1 MDESCSVLS
10 LTQRSDERLKNIWQW
25 DSRYD
30 TILDNI
36 EPVLFTWK
44 TGRDTS
50 AKHIGVSAQKLQA
63 ALSNAGITD
72 SGMVTDVEN
81 QLAVNYNDINMLLL
95 KRVQEQQ
102 RKIDSLE
109 ARLERLEALLNADS

>member
-1 MDESCSVLS
+1 
-10 LTQRSDERLKNIWQW
+10 
-25 DSRYD
+25 
-30 TILDNI
+30 
-36 EPVLFTWK
+36 
-44 TGRDTS
+44 
-50 AKHIGVSAQKLQA
+50 
-63 ALSNAGITD
+63 
-72 SGMVTDVEN
+72 MVTDVEN